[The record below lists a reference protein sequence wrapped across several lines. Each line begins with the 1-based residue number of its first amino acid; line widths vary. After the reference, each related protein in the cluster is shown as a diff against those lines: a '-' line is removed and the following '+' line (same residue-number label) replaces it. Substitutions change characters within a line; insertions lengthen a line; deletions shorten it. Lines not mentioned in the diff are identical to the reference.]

1 MRLLRS
7 RWRRR
12 KTADLRMLGLAR
24 RAGRVEIGEEA
35 VGTAARAGKAAL
47 LLLASDASE
56 NTKKR
61 AESFA
66 FAAGAPLAH
75 LDCGKTELGR
85 ALGLDGPAM
94 AAVTDPG
101 LAAAVAAKLAAEDPE
116 RYGPVLETLRASQPA
131 REKVRGR
138 RDKKRQG

>member
-1 MRLLRS
+1 
-7 RWRRR
+7 
-12 KTADLRMLGLAR
+12 MLGLAR
-24 RAGRVEIGEEA
+24 RAGRLEIGEEA

-47 LLLASDASE
+47 VLLAADASE

-66 FAAGAPLAH
+66 YTAGAPLAN
-75 LDCGKTELGR
+75 LDCGKAELGR

-101 LAAAVAAKLAAEDPE
+101 LAAAVAAKLVAGDPE
-116 RYGPVLETLRASQPA
+116 RYGSALEKLLASQPA
-131 REKVRGR
+131 REKIRGR

>member
-1 MRLLRS
+1 M
-7 RWRRR
+7 
-12 KTADLRMLGLAR
+12 
-24 RAGRVEIGEEA
+24 EIGEEA

-47 LLLASDASE
+47 VLLAADASE

-61 AESFA
+61 AERFA
-66 FAAGAPLAH
+66 HTAAAPLAR
-75 LDCGKTELGR
+75 LDCGKAELGR

-101 LAAAVAAKLAAEDPE
+101 LAAAVAAKLAEEAPE
-116 RYGPVLETLRASQPA
+116 RYGPALAALRQRTPPRET
-131 REKVRGR
+131 VRGR